1 MKITTVTLKRSAVT
15 LIVLTMLAA
24 CSGKEA
30 PIAVPAGAQAGDLVG
45 LEPCTYEAN
54 KVEYEADCGT
64 LVVPENRSDP
74 DSRLIALPVTRVRAT
89 GDDPAEPIFY
99 FSGGPGHSNLH
110 FQRLEDVIE
119 NHDFVQVGYRGVDG
133 SVVLDCPEISDA
145 VRSARDQL
153 SDSALESYTAA
164 GANCAR
170 RLQAEGVD
178 LAGYTLAETIDD
190 NEDARVALG
199 YERINLLGGS
209 YGTRL
214 ELIYEWMYPDSLHRV
229 VMLAVNPPG
238 HLVWDAAVIDEQ
250 IEDYARLCARDPEC
264 GSRAEDLAASMRRV
278 SKDMPDRWLFFPID
292 QGAVKLLTH
301 VMLFESIQPPDMPVP
316 LSGPAAVDMWLAA
329 EGGDASGM
337 ALASMSRN
345 LFLPTLWTWGE
356 GLSLAASVDDYYD
369 PARDYRNEFAAPDT
383 ILGSPTSLMLWS
395 MGREWPTHP
404 IAKEYR
410 QVQPTDVETLLISGS
425 IDFSTPPQFAT
436 EELLP
441 YLSNGE
447 QVILKDLGHTDS
459 FWDSQPEARV
469 HMLNRFFDTGQV
481 DASLYTY
488 QPLDF
493 DVGLGWPGLAKRLV
507 AVVVLVPTVL
517 LVLVWLI
524 IRWAKRRRASQVSN
538 RQTRESSGETDCPSQ
553 PAVKDKKDILR

>member
-1 MKITTVTLKRSAVT
+1 MIIISSIAL
-15 LIVLTMLAA
+15 LGLMLAA
-24 CSGKEA
+24 CGGAKEV
-30 PIAVPAGAQAGDLVG
+30 PVTVPAGAQAGDLVG
-45 LEPCTYEAN
+45 LEPCAYKAGD
-54 KVEYEADCGT
+54 VEYAAGCGT
-64 LVVPENRSDP
+64 LVVPENRADP
-74 DSRLIALPVTRVRAT
+74 HSRLIALPVIRVRAT

-99 FSGGPGHSNLH
+99 LSGGPGQSNLG
-110 FQRLEDVIE
+110 FQHLEDVIE

-145 VRSARDQL
+145 IRNARDVL
-153 SDSALESYTAA
+153 GDESLESYAAA
-164 GANCAR
+164 GSGCAE

-178 LAGYTLAETIDD
+178 LAGYTLTETIDD

-214 ELIYEWMYPDSLHRV
+214 EMIYAWMYPESLYRV
-229 VMLAVNPPG
+229 VMLGVNPPG
-238 HLVWDAAVIDEQ
+238 HFVWDAEVVDAQ
-250 IEDYARLCARDPEC
+250 IEDYARLCAKDPEC
-264 GSRAEDLAASMRRV
+264 STRSDDLAASMRRV
-278 SKDMPDRWLFFPID
+278 SEDMPDRWLFFPID
-292 QGAVKLLTH
+292 EGAVQLFTH
-301 VMLFESIQPPDMPVP
+301 IMLYESIQPSNMPVP

-337 ALASMSRN
+337 ALLSISRN
-345 LFLPTLWTWGE
+345 MFLPNLWAWGE

-369 PARDYRNEFAAPDT
+369 PARDYRSEFEAPDT
-383 ILGSPTSLMLWS
+383 ILGSPMSLMLWS
-395 MGREWPTHP
+395 MGAEWPTHP
-404 IAKEYR
+404 VPQEYL

-447 QVILKDLGHTDS
+447 QVILKDFGHTGS
-459 FWDSQPEARV
+459 FWSSQPEARV
-469 HMLNRFFDTGQV
+469 HMLNTFFDTGQV

-493 DVGLGWPGLAKRLV
+493 DVGLGWPALAKLLVTIPVLIVVIVV
-507 AVVVLVPTVL
+507 AVV
-517 LVLVWLI
+517 WFI
-524 IRWAKRRRASQVSN
+524 ARRVRRSRVGRA
-538 RQTRESSGETDCPSQ
+538 
-553 PAVKDKKDILR
+553 